1 MPCQMSE
8 SERLQALRDLEV
20 LDTPAEARF
29 DRLTRLA
36 CRLLRCPF
44 AMVSLIDQDRQWFKA
59 AQGHLYTQSPRGVS
73 FCNETIQRDDPLIVP
88 DASAD
93 ERFFELPS
101 VQQGIRF
108 YAGIPIRSPDGLAV
122 GTLCVLDARP
132 RHLEDEDLAA
142 LQDLAAC
149 AEAEIQRV
157 ATCQSERELLAEM
170 DQVRR
175 QACTDDVTR
184 CWNQAAILQL
194 AEKERAACKQATL
207 SLCLVVVQNVAGLNQ
222 KLGAEAGDIVL
233 REAADRLRSALKP
246 GELLGRL
253 RGPRFLV
260 LTQTPLARLEA
271 YGDGLVR
278 SLTAGPVALKGQFV
292 PLVITVGI
300 VPARSPSEPVETA
313 LARAEKALRGLDQA
327 ASGVALGV

>member
-1 MPCQMSE
+1 MSE
-8 SERLQALRDLEV
+8 TQRLQALRDLEV

-44 AMVSLIDQDRQWFKA
+44 AMVSLIDEHRQWFKA
-59 AQGHLYTQSPRGVS
+59 AQGHLYTQSPRGAS
-73 FCNETIQRDDPLIVP
+73 FCNETIQREDPLIVP
-88 DASAD
+88 DATTD
-93 ERFFELPS
+93 ERFFELPA
-101 VQQGIRF
+101 VRQGIRF

-132 RHLEDEDLAA
+132 RVLEKEDLAA

-149 AEAEIQRV
+149 AEAEIQRA

-170 DQVRR
+170 DLARR
-175 QACTDDVTR
+175 SACTDEVTR
-184 CWNQAAILQL
+184 CWNQASILQL
-194 AEKERAACKQATL
+194 LEKERAACKQPNL
-207 SLCLVVVQNVAGLNQ
+207 SLCLVVVQNMARLNH
-222 KLGAEAGDIVL
+222 KRGDEAGDIVL
-233 REAADRLRSALKP
+233 REAADRLRNTLKP

-260 LTQTPLARLEA
+260 LTQAPLARLQA

-278 SLTAGPVALKGQFV
+278 TVTAGPVALKGEFV

-300 VPARSPSEPVETA
+300 VPARSLSEPVETA
-313 LARAEKALRGLDQA
+313 LARAEKAERGLDQGV
-327 ASGVALGV
+327 SGVALGV